1 MADITFPSDPGVFRN
16 RESLQESYTPER
28 IVGRDEELEEYRDA
42 LIPVVYSETPDNV
55 FLYGKSG
62 VGKTACTKYMM
73 RELTNACVNR
83 EVDITVVNVNCEPLN
98 TSNQVAVR
106 IGESLELSGNYE
118 PISEFQSGWK
128 VYEELFNRLDETG
141 GIVLI
146 VLDEVDSLNRDGLN
160 EVFYQLTRAGAND
173 YIDDVKIGTIGI
185 SSDLKLRQEMRE
197 DVKSSLCE
205 VSIEFPAYDAD
216 QLYEVLNQ
224 RVDVAFEPGVI
235 DDDVVR
241 YCAACGAQDGGDAR
255 KALDLLRKAG
265 DITRRREDQERV
277 TSLVAEQA
285 REEMEAEEVV
295 ESIEG
300 LSHHERITMYALA
313 TLEAEEGDETH
324 RSRAVYQRYKK
335 HVEQA
340 DAEPVTYRRV
350 QQYLGSFKDMNLTQ
364 TETRHRG
371 RRGGTFLVHQLNY
384 NVEAVVEALLETID
398 ECGVHQSVRE
408 YIK

>member
-1 MADITFPSDPGVFRN
+1 MGDITFPSNPGVFRN

-28 IVGRDEELEEYRDA
+28 IVGRDDELEEYRDA
-42 LIPVVYSETPDNV
+42 LVPVVYGEKPDNV

-62 VGKTACTKYMM
+62 VGKTASTKYML
-73 RELTNACVNR
+73 RELEKSCEDRDV
-83 EVDITVVNVNCEPLN
+83 ELTVVELNCEPLN

-106 IGESLELSGNYE
+106 IGESLPTSRDRD
-118 PISEFQSGWK
+118 PISEFHSGWK
-128 VYEELFNRLDETG
+128 VYEELFSRLDETG

-146 VLDEVDSLNRDGLN
+146 VLDEVDSLNKEGLN

-173 YIDDVKIGTIGI
+173 YIESVKIGTIGI
-185 SSDLKLRQEMRE
+185 SSDLTLRQDMRN

-205 VSIEFPAYDAD
+205 VSIEFPAYDAE
-216 QLYEVLNQ
+216 QLYEVLSQ
-224 RVDVAFEPGVI
+224 RVEVAFDPGAV
-235 DDDVVR
+235 DENVVR

-265 DITRRREDQERV
+265 DVARRREQERV
-277 TSLVAEQA
+277 TAELAEQG

-300 LSHHERITMYALA
+300 FSHHERITMYAIA
-313 TLEAEEGDETH
+313 TLEAEEGDEKY
-324 RSRAVYQRYKK
+324 RSRGVYQRYKEL
-335 HVEQA
+335 VEEA

-384 NVEAVVEALLETID
+384 DVEAVVEALLQTID
-398 ECGVHQSVRE
+398 ECGVHQSVRGYFE
-408 YIK
+408 